1 MKKLKKLIVAL
12 ALLVVIAAVGVGA
25 FVFFS
30 LRGGSGQL
38 ETWLGKQLVGIAS
51 TYIVPTIDFKKVR
64 YTYPGTIVMT
74 DVTFTAQDKTEVVSL
89 ETLTVTLASI
99 PQIGSP
105 LKIER
110 VEFDKPTINLIAVPG
125 GGFKGLLPFVR
136 ELPGKESSQTPTEF
150 KLSNVLQLRKLILK
164 NGTIHYNAG
173 EGQPLM
179 KLDGITT
186 DMDIK
191 PVAGSAESG
200 WYELSFDAG
209 RAPGVEVKAKGQIN
223 VDTSVANLADAT
235 MRVTLDDTTMQGLPP
250 QLQTTLKSAEARGK
264 LAAQLSGTV
273 PINTWRSSELQGTIT
288 LTDFNVAAGRFKF
301 PIDSGTVPLTLKGGI
316 ANLNPIQVNLL
327 SGQLAS
333 SITANLA
340 DTNIPVSG
348 NWQATNLDLEKL
360 MRAQQDVNAPPGFQ
374 GQLNSSGN
382 FGINAGTPNPT
393 ASPYVTLA
401 TATGAGNLNVVNGRL
416 FVVPGLMDA
425 MNLATGK
432 SSSLLN
438 DATKHT
444 LDATFDITGQGIQVT
459 QSHIVASALDA
470 RATGLIDWHLNLNM
484 SATANP
490 IAAVTQPLGAVGRI
504 IGSVTKEMIQYQIT
518 GAIGDP
524 KVSVKPFGLGGN

>member
-1 MKKLKKLIVAL
+1 MKKLKKLVL
-12 ALLVVIAAVGVGA
+12 LLVGLVVVAAVAVGT

-30 LRGGSGQL
+30 LRSGSGGL

-51 TYIVPTIDFKKVR
+51 TYIEPTIDFKTVH
-64 YTYPGTIVMT
+64 YTYPGTVVLT
-74 DVTFTAQDKTEVVSL
+74 DVTFTARDKTRVVEL
-89 ETLTVTLASI
+89 EKLTVTLAEI
-99 PQIGSP
+99 PTVGSP

-110 VEFDKPTINLIAVPG
+110 VELDKPTISLVSVPG

-136 ELPGKESSQTPTEF
+136 SVPGRESAQTPTEF
-150 KLSNVLQLRKLILK
+150 KLSNVLQLRKLILR
-164 NGTIHYNAG
+164 NGAVKYDAG
-173 EGQPLM
+173 GNQPVM

-191 PVAGSAESG
+191 PIAHGSESG
-200 WYELSFDAG
+200 WYELAFSAG
-209 RAPGVEVKAKGQIN
+209 KAPGVEIAAKGQVN
-223 VDTSVANLADAT
+223 VDTSVAQVAAALLH
-235 MRVTLDDTTMQGLPP
+235 VTLDETTIQGLPP
-250 QLQTTLKSAEARGK
+250 QLQSTLRAAEARGK
-264 LAAQLSGTV
+264 LGANVSGTI
-273 PINTWRSSELQGTIT
+273 PLLLWRTSELRGQVT

-301 PIDSGTVPLTLKGGI
+301 PIDSGTVPISLSGGV
-316 ANLNPIQVNLL
+316 ANLSPIQASLL
-327 SGQLAS
+327 AGRFTS
-333 SITANLA
+333 SITANLS
-340 DTNIPVSG
+340 DSTIPIQG
-348 NWQATNLDLEKL
+348 TWQASNLDLEKL

-374 GQLNSSGN
+374 GQFNSAGN
-382 FGINAGTPNPT
+382 FGVSAGIPNPD
-393 ASPYVTLA
+393 ANPYTILA
-401 TATGAGNLNVVNGRL
+401 TATGSGTLNITNGRL

-432 SSSLLN
+432 SVSFVD

-444 LDATFDITGQGIQVT
+444 LDAAFNITGQGIQVT
-459 QSHIVASALDA
+459 QSHLVASALDA
-470 RATGLIDWHLNLNM
+470 RATGLIDWHMNLNL